1 MPDMRRRRF
10 ITLLG
15 GAAAAWPVAAKAQQ
29 VATMPVIGMLHSGSS
44 DPYAGRMAAFRQGLS
59 ATGLVEGKDFA
70 IEFRWAEG
78 NYERLHEMARD
89 LVARNVAVIVA
100 AGGVASAPAA
110 KAATATIPIV
120 FMIGVDPIAAGLVT
134 NLARPEANVTGV
146 SFLTQS
152 LGAKRLGF
160 LNMLA
165 PNATSVAVLVNPKNS
180 VRKMVEK
187 EIGDAA
193 RASNRN
199 IHMFD
204 ASTGPEIDYAFE
216 AITRQQSRAI
226 LVYSDPLFTS
236 KHAQIA
242 SLGTKAAVPAI
253 YPSREYVEAG
263 GLASYGADVRDEY
276 RKAGVYA
283 GRIVQ
288 GTKPSDLPILQPT
301 KFELVLNLK
310 TAQSMGL
317 NISDSFQLLAD
328 EVIE

>member
-1 MPDMRRRRF
+1 MRRRDF
-10 ITLLG
+10 ITVLG
-15 GAAAAWPVAAKAQQ
+15 GAAAWPLAALAQQ
-29 VATMPVIGMLHSGSS
+29 TPTIPVIGMLHSGSA
-44 DPYAGRMAAFRQGLS
+44 DPYAGRMAAFRQGLG

-70 IEFRWAEG
+70 IDLRWAEG
-78 NYERLHEMARD
+78 NYERLSAMARD
-89 LVARNVAVIVA
+89 LVARNVSVIVA

-110 KAATATIPIV
+110 KAATATTPIV
-120 FMIGVDPIAAGLVT
+120 FVIGVDPIAAGLVT

-160 LNMLA
+160 LNLLA
-165 PNATSVAVLVNPKNS
+165 PNATTVAILVNPKNS
-180 VRKMVEK
+180 VRHMVER
-187 EIGDAA
+187 EIRDAA
-193 RASNRN
+193 QASNRN

-204 ASTGPEIDYAFE
+204 ASTGPEIDDAFE
-216 AITRQQSRAI
+216 AITREKSGAI
-226 LVYSDPLFTS
+226 LVYSDPFFTS
-236 KHAQIA
+236 NHAQIA

-283 GRIVQ
+283 GKIVQ
-288 GTKPSDLPILQPT
+288 GSKPSDLPILQPT

-310 TAQSMGL
+310 TARSMGL
-317 NISDSFQLLAD
+317 NISDSVQLLAD

>member
-1 MPDMRRRRF
+1 MPYLRRREF
-10 ITLLG
+10 ITSLG
-15 GAAAAWPVAAKAQQ
+15 GAAAWPLAAWAEQTP
-29 VATMPVIGMLHSGSS
+29 TIPVIGMLHSGSP
-44 DPYAGRMAAFRQGLS
+44 DPYAGRMASFRQGLS

-78 NYERLHEMARD
+78 NYERLSAMARD
-89 LVARNVAVIVA
+89 LVARNVSVIVA

-152 LGAKRLGF
+152 LGGKRLGF
-160 LNMLA
+160 LNLLA
-165 PNATSVAVLVNPKNS
+165 PNATTVAILVNPRNS
-180 VRKMVEK
+180 VRDIVER
-187 EIGDAA
+187 EIRDAA

-199 IHMFD
+199 INMFD
-204 ASTGPEIDYAFE
+204 ASTGPEIDEAFE
-216 AITRQQSRAI
+216 AITRQKSGAI
-226 LVYSDPLFTS
+226 LVYSDPFFTS

-242 SLGTKAAVPAI
+242 LLGTKAAVPAI

-288 GTKPSDLPILQPT
+288 GTKPADLPILQPT

-310 TAQSMGL
+310 TARSMGL

>member
-1 MPDMRRRRF
+1 MPYLRRREF
-10 ITLLG
+10 ITSLG
-15 GAAAAWPVAAKAQQ
+15 GAAAWPLAAWAEQTP
-29 VATMPVIGMLHSGSS
+29 TIPVIGMLHSGLL
-44 DPYAGRMAAFRQGLS
+44 DPYAGRMASFRQGLS

-78 NYERLHEMARD
+78 NYERLSAMARD
-89 LVARNVAVIVA
+89 LVARNVSVIVA

-146 SFLTQS
+146 SFQS
-152 LGAKRLGF
+152 LGGKRLGF
-160 LNMLA
+160 LNLLA
-165 PNATSVAVLVNPKNS
+165 PNATTVAILVNPRNS
-180 VRKMVEK
+180 VRDIVER
-187 EIGDAA
+187 EIRDAA

-204 ASTGPEIDYAFE
+204 ASTGPEIDEAFE
-216 AITRQQSRAI
+216 AITRQKSGAI
-226 LVYSDPLFTS
+226 LVYSDPFFTS

-242 SLGTKAAVPAI
+242 LLGTKAAVPAI

-288 GTKPSDLPILQPT
+288 GTKPADLPILQPT

-310 TAQSMGL
+310 TARSMGL